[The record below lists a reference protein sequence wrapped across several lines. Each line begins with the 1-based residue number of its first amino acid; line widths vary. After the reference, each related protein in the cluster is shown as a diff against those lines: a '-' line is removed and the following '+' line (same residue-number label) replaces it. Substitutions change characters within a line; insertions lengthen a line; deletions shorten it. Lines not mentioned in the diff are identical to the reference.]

1 MRRTLIILLLLAL
14 AGGVAAYFAHTRK
27 QQELHAAVRRDA
39 ALKDNLFQMRK
50 AIDHFRQA
58 EGRYPHALQ
67 ELVPKY
73 IREIPKDPIT
83 NEANWR
89 LTTEETVVPSN
100 DFGQAP
106 SEGAKSVI
114 LDVHSAAPGAGH
126 DGVRYADY

>member
-1 MRRTLIILLLLAL
+1 MRRALILLILLAL
-14 AGGVAAYFAHTRK
+14 AGGVAAYIVQTRK
-27 QQELHAAVRRDA
+27 QQEIHAAAGRDA
-39 ALKDNLFQMRK
+39 ALKENLFQMRK
-50 AIDHFRQA
+50 AIDNFREA
-58 EGRYPHALQ
+58 EGRYPHSLG

-73 IREIPKDPIT
+73 IRMIPKDPIT

-114 LDVHSAAPGAGH
+114 LDVHSAAPGVGRN
-126 DGVRYADY
+126 GVRYADY